1 MNYLCIVDGVVEY
14 GSTSLSDFAHYQLM
28 YAEDHKDADVQFL
41 TLTDE
46 EYDEILFGEM
56 TSPYVRQVIY
66 QGQVDSTK
74 RNSLRTNFDGMPAN
88 IATGYKNLISIK
100 RMKEKYDLMVK
111 K

>member
-46 EYDEILFGEM
+46 EYDEMF
-56 TSPYVRQVIY
+56 PYEEV
-66 QGQVDSTK
+66 
-74 RNSLRTNFDGMPAN
+74 
-88 IATGYKNLISIK
+88 
-100 RMKEKYDLMVK
+100 EE
-111 K
+111 